1 MQMTV
6 TEKALHQ
13 LKLLKL
19 AEGKILRID
28 AEMMGGCGTMMK
40 FKLIE
45 DESRKG
51 DDVIQAAGIDFYVDL
66 FTKRNL
72 DDELTLDYDDE
83 TGFIFESEWG
93 PMGLECHL
101 A

>member
-1 MQMTV
+1 
-6 TEKALHQ
+6 
-13 LKLLKL
+13 
-19 AEGKILRID
+19 
-28 AEMMGGCGTMMK
+28 MMK

-45 DESRKG
+45 DDSRKG
-51 DDVIQAAGIDFYVDL
+51 DLVIHSDGMEFHIDL

-72 DDELTLDYDDE
+72 DEELTLDFDQE

>member
-1 MQMTV
+1 MHLTI
-6 TEKALHQ
+6 TDKAIHQLNQ
-13 LKLLKL
+13 LKL
-19 AEGKILRID
+19 EENKILRID
-28 AEMMGGCGTMMK
+28 AEMQGGCGTMMK

-45 DESRKG
+45 DDTRKG
-51 DDVIQAAGIDFYVDL
+51 DIVLHADGMNFHVDL

-72 DDELTLDYDDE
+72 DDELTLDYDKE
-83 TGFIFESEWG
+83 TGFLFESEWG

>member
-1 MQMTV
+1 MNLTI
-6 TEKALHQ
+6 TEEALQQ
-13 LKLLKL
+13 LKQLTLEKD
-19 AEGKILRID
+19 KILRID
-28 AEMMGGCGTMMK
+28 AEMQGGCGTMMK

-45 DESRKG
+45 DDSRKG
-51 DDVIQAAGIDFYVDL
+51 DIVIHSDGMDFHIDL

-72 DDELTLDYDDE
+72 DEELTLDYDSE